1 MRHAIPDLFKVN
13 DICFYENCCKV
24 DILLFTDIE
33 KLPMYYDNGS
43 LKYHL
48 SFKTKSLIVTT
59 FG

>member
-1 MRHAIPDLFKVN
+1 MRHAIPYLFKVN
-13 DICFYENCCKV
+13 DICFCENGCKV
-24 DILLFTDIE
+24 DILFTDIE